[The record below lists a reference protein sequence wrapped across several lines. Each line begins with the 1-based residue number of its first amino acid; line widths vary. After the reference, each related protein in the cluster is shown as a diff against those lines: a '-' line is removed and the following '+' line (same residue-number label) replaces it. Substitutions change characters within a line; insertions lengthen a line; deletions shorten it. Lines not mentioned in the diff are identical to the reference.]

1 MQFALSAEDKNGNKV
16 IDDAKEGQIQN
27 REILLNFIYSTPE
40 DQDPV
45 SPRTLPIYQSSARKL
60 SPARDEFSRARIHYR
75 QKTHGDFNI
84 SARQMVLL
92 TLCRLRREKL
102 PAWYAWL
109 FFSISWQLGW
119 SCANIQNRSLALG

>member
-1 MQFALSAEDKNGNKV
+1 MQIALFAEDKIGNKV

-45 SPRTLPIYQSSARKL
+45 SPRTHPICQSSARKL
-60 SPARDEFSRARIHYR
+60 SPARDEFSRASIHFR
-75 QKTHGDFNI
+75 QKTYGDFNI
-84 SARQMVLL
+84 SARQMALL
-92 TLCRLRREKL
+92 ILCRLRREKL

-109 FFSISWQLGW
+109 SFSNSWQL
-119 SCANIQNRSLALG
+119 SRS